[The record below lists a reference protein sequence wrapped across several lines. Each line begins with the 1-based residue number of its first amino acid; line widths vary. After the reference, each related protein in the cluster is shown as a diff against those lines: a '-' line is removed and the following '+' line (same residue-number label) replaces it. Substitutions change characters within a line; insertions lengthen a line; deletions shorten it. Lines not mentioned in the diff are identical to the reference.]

1 MHGFVTFVA
10 NYGLAITLVG
20 VLVAWLSLDGMS
32 DKKQFLLQALIGGIV
47 AILLARVA
55 SWLYYNPRPFVV
67 GHFTPY
73 FPHPINNGFPSDHTL
88 FTSYLAFLVLSYNR
102 KLGVALLAV
111 AVAVGLARVTAG
123 VHHIIDILGAFAI
136 SGIAKVISSLAL
148 KHQRSWLNIRKTL
161 GKSAPTN

>member
-1 MHGFVTFVA
+1 MQGFVTFVA

-20 VLVAWLSLDGMS
+20 VLVAWLSLDGNS
-32 DKKQFLLQALIGGIV
+32 DKKRFLLQALVGGIV
-47 AILLARVA
+47 AILLAKVA

-123 VHHIIDILGAFAI
+123 VHHLIDILGAFAI
-136 SGIAKVISSLAL
+136 SGIAIIVSNLIFKR
-148 KHQRSWLNIRKTL
+148 QRTWLDIQKML
-161 GKSAPTN
+161 GKSAPEN